1 MYAAKEKQRNNKAIQ
16 YSGLSKDVKEMGKGL
31 ST

>member
-1 MYAAKEKQRNNKAIQ
+1 MYAAKEKERNNKEIQ
-16 YSGLSKDVKEMGKGL
+16 HSGLSKDVKEMGKGL